1 MIISV
6 MKSQLSLSLS
16 RQRRRW
22 GGGLVCILGGGGGE
36 VRRGY
41 WEFWDE
47 RGKDSGG
54 TVDVRGDSE
63 VGGYRG
69 GFWDSIFDAP
79 RRWGAG

>member
-1 MIISV
+1 V
-6 MKSQLSLSLS
+6 
-16 RQRRRW
+16 
-22 GGGLVCILGGGGGE
+22 GGLGGGE

-41 WEFWDE
+41 WDFWDD

-69 GFWDSIFDAP
+69 GFWDSKG
-79 RRWGAG
+79 RLRG